1 MVCRLGFVRALAPA
15 ARNGHFF
22 AQAANGVIRWRFGGE
37 HEPKRNERLV
47 GDFGTEHLER
57 AVKWSC
63 PRVLRAF
70 RKQTGN
76 HIRLAASFVE
86 KIVIEGIELHT
97 MRFAA
102 RSTWVCVL
110 AVCLIGAAPKVSALH
125 DLVAHMRAAS
135 GEPYRYHVLSTA
147 HEKLDG
153 IESSIEADFFGLQF
167 VSRTCDGPL
176 CTGTYFDGTQLFAVN
191 MNDTALP
198 VAQTRTLKAIRYVN
212 SGMFLSP
219 EFSRGGTLTDM
230 GVIRSQGNAYRALG
244 IAAPGADPVY
254 VLVDPKTFLVSALR
268 DWKGNV
274 SFEERDYRRVGPLVL
289 PFAIYQDGSVVQ
301 QYDTRSISATPFVP
315 PHGLVPH
322 FASMPVPI
330 PILDEKD
337 DPVIPCTLAQVEVR
351 CLIDTGNSGLSMSKE
366 LAERLE
372 LPAVGAFEVSGLG
385 RYATA
390 VVRTGPLGIGSAEFP
405 AANYVVLHDIHPYG
419 YDIVVGA
426 DVLAT
431 SVVTID
437 YALHSVIL
445 ADHADAAASVVPLDF
460 INFIPVVPVEL
471 GSTSVVLAV
480 DTGDESSINLSYDYY
495 RRHTDLFSATESR
508 SVTGVGGTSIE
519 LLGEIGHVQ
528 VGQYRVESQRIGTTQ
543 TLHATGQGH
552 LGAGFLSHF
561 RVILDY
567 ARARLG
573 LTPRTGDRS
582 ITPLSAP

>member
-1 MVCRLGFVRALAPA
+1 
-15 ARNGHFF
+15 
-22 AQAANGVIRWRFGGE
+22 
-37 HEPKRNERLV
+37 
-47 GDFGTEHLER
+47 
-57 AVKWSC
+57 
-63 PRVLRAF
+63 
-70 RKQTGN
+70 
-76 HIRLAASFVE
+76 
-86 KIVIEGIELHT
+86 
-97 MRFAA
+97 MRFAG
-102 RSTWVCVL
+102 RSFWVCVL
-110 AVCLIGAAPKVSALH
+110 SACLIGAAPKAPTLH
-125 DLVAHMRAAS
+125 ELVARMRAAS
-135 GEPYRYHVLSTA
+135 GEPYRYHVVSIA

-153 IESSIEADFFGLQF
+153 IESSTQADFFGLQF
-167 VSRTCDGPL
+167 VSRKCDGPL
-176 CTGTYFDGTQLFAVN
+176 CSGTYFDGTQLFAVN

-219 EFSRGGTLTDM
+219 DFARNGGTLTDL
-230 GVIRSQGNAYRALG
+230 GIIRSEGKPYRAVG
-244 IAAPGADPVY
+244 IDAPGADPLY
-254 VLVDPKTFLVSALR
+254 VLVDPQTFLVYALR
-268 DWKGNV
+268 DWNGNI
-274 SFEERDYRRVGPLVL
+274 SFEDRDYRRVGPLQL
-289 PFAIYQDGSVVQ
+289 PFAISQGASAIQ
-301 QYDTRSISATPFVP
+301 QYDARSISDAPFVP
-315 PHGLVPH
+315 PRGLVPR
-322 FASMPVPI
+322 FASLPAPI

-337 DPVIPCTLAQVEVR
+337 APVIPCTLAQVEVR

-366 LAERLE
+366 LSERLQ
-372 LPAVGAFEVSGLG
+372 LSAIGAFEVSGLG

-419 YDIVVGA
+419 YDVVVGA
-426 DVLAT
+426 DVLAN

-437 YALHSVIL
+437 YALHSVVL
-445 ADHADAAASVVPLDF
+445 ADHAEAPASAIPLEF

-471 GSTSVVLAV
+471 GSTSAVLAV

-519 LLGEIGHVQ
+519 LIGEIGHVQ
-528 VGQYRVESQRIGTTQ
+528 LGDYRVESQRIGTTQ
-543 TLHATGQGH
+543 TLHATGEGH

-582 ITPLSAP
+582 ITPLGTPQP